1 METKCILCPKPATL
15 ECAVCNLHSC
25 GLHYTG
31 ADHLAAHSPQPAA
44 PDPEPVDVDVAQKAI
59 DSALTIGPARMRT
72 IREALAA
79 AELACSL
86 LRAVVR
92 SAPGGGL

>member
-1 METKCILCPKPATL
+1 MTGCPKCGRAAKLMSCALCGEPMCATCLADPAHV
-15 ECAVCNLHSC
+15 ALH
-25 GLHYTG
+25 T
-31 ADHLAAHSPQPAA
+31 
-44 PDPEPVDVDVAQKAI
+44 PDRDPIGVDAAQKAI
-59 DSALTIGPARMRT
+59 DSAMTIGPARMRT